1 MREMVIR
8 FVRQKLGNPGIVLVL
23 LALAGLTLL
32 SMLSGQ
38 GGPAVLAVLLL
49 APGSVSRDIS
59 SGTVQMILARPIR
72 RSEYLLGRYLGI
84 LAVYAAFLLV
94 ALLVTL
100 AARPL
105 LAGTFGT
112 PDSLAATDLFRVAAG
127 EWLDGTLLAAT
138 LVFFS
143 TFLPGIGDLLA
154 YFMLQVGLGVASTLG
169 ARFPAIAEGAKV
181 ARENLLPRVE
191 WAEVLRGEGA
201 LGAAPGRFVLAL
213 VAFLV
218 GALFVFSRREFTYGH
233 D

>member
-1 MREMVIR
+1 MKEMVIR

-169 ARFPAIAEGAKV
+169 ARFPGIAEGAKV
-181 ARENLLPRVE
+181 ARENLLPQVE
-191 WAEVLRGEGA
+191 WTEVLRGEGA

-213 VAFLV
+213 AAFLV
-218 GALFVFSRREFTYGH
+218 GALLVFSRREFTYGH